1 MGTVRL
7 IGAESDRRLAG
18 CVVIGIMAVSG
29 MSVVCSVLYLLPPR
43 IEMDL
48 FLWVLEAGGVSIALI
63 GWQRERWLQQRR
75 R

>member
-1 MGTVRL
+1 MTVTGTR
-7 IGAESDRRLAG
+7 
-18 CVVIGIMAVSG
+18 VVYSAM
-29 MSVVCSVLYLLPPR
+29 YLPSLR

-48 FLWVLEAGGVSIALI
+48 FLWVLEAGGVFMALI